1 MAFCVTGK
9 HEGAAYAPVRGAVV
23 LAALAAI
30 LLLAVAVCALHW
42 QNAVSLRGTIRLVDC
57 ETTDGAREGLTPLV
71 EEARTRGGAIYLS
84 GALLREGA
92 VGEVRV
98 RVALIRKGSDEATL
112 LNTQMVRRYD
122 LAQAFGCDDHC
133 GFAAAVRVGSLSP
146 EEYDIALIDESD
158 GARRLVTTGRTLT
171 VGKAGSA
178 RLGD

>member
-30 LLLAVAVCALHW
+30 LLLAAAVCALHW
-42 QNAVSLRGTIRLVDC
+42 QNAVSLRGTVRLADC

-71 EEARTRGGAIYLS
+71 EEARARGGAIYLS

-98 RVALIRKGSDEATL
+98 RVALIAPGAETATL

-122 LAQAFGCDDHC
+122 LAQEMGCDDHC
-133 GFAAAVRVGSLSP
+133 GFFAAAQTKRLSP
-146 EEYDIALIDESD
+146 GTYDVALLDEMD
-158 GARRLVTTGRTLT
+158 GARRLVTTGAR
-171 VGKAGSA
+171 VRIGEGGSVQGE
-178 RLGD
+178 L